1 MIRPG
6 KGSRTGATEARE
18 ESTTSGACA
27 GLGDRAAAIVRA
39 HRPGMARL
47 GLLVARFDQS
57 GFLGAWSVEVWLPTS
72 RCFCSGCSERNR
84 SSVLHCGTEV
94 MGG

>member
-18 ESTTSGACA
+18 ESTTTSGACA
-27 GLGDRAAAIVRA
+27 GLGDRAVAIVRA

-47 GLLVARFDQS
+47 GNAIAVRD
-57 GFLGAWSVEVWLPTS
+57 
-72 RCFCSGCSERNR
+72 R
-84 SSVLHCGTEV
+84 SY
-94 MGG
+94 GGLK